1 MYSCKLVYVLLRLLN
16 HHDEVQLSSLHQILF
31 HLSHIT
37 ACTAKAQARAGTWMS
52 CGVGIPKIFWTGP
65 HQNVPVWSQAHWP
78 RLQGQEP
85 FGFGGMRLGLGLGQ
99 WVSGGLKLGRDGYTR
114 SACPGQSGRN

>member
-1 MYSCKLVYVLLRLLN
+1 MVWYVMLYRMYSCKLVYDYVLLRLLN

-37 ACTAKAQARAGTWMS
+37 ACAAKAQARAETWMS
-52 CGVGIPKIFWTGP
+52 RGVGIPEILWTRP

-85 FGFGGMRLGLGLGQ
+85 FWGLGGC
-99 WVSGGLKLGRDGYTR
+99 
-114 SACPGQSGRN
+114 A